1 MTKKIFYEK
10 IGRKYVPV
18 REYDDELTRS
28 FPHGNHLVMCYPGGK
43 TTRHNIEPEY
53 APMIAAG
60 RICEDVISKAIMKAH
75 EIRPYQNVAL
85 TPEQKVAWDNLV
97 AVLGDG
103 GRYLEWPSAR
113 EVTDAAVKAL
123 AEEAVKMLE
132 NESVKLAYDQFII
145 VATLAKE
152 RQTD

>member
-1 MTKKIFYEK
+1 MKKETFYK
-10 IGRKYVPV
+10 KVGRKYLPV
-18 REYDDELTRS
+18 REYDDELVSS

-43 TTRHNIEPEY
+43 TTRHNIEPQY

-85 TPEQKVAWDNLV
+85 TPEQRIAWDNLV
-97 AVLGDG
+97 TVLGDSA
-103 GRYLEWPSAR
+103 RYLEWPSAR
-113 EVTDAAVKAL
+113 EVTDAAVRAM

-132 NESVKLAYDQFII
+132 NESVKLAYDQFIM
-145 VATLAKE
+145 VATLAKDN
-152 RQTD
+152 QSG

>member
-1 MTKKIFYEK
+1 MTKKVYYERV
-10 IGRKYVPV
+10 GRKYVPV
-18 REYDDELTRS
+18 KEYDSTLMDS
-28 FPHGNHLVMCYPGGK
+28 FPAGNHLVMCYPGGR
-43 TTRHNIEPEY
+43 TTRHNIEPQY

-75 EIRPYQNVAL
+75 EIRPHQNVAL
-85 TPEQKVAWDNLV
+85 TPEQRIAWDNLV

-113 EVTDAAVKAL
+113 EVADAAVKAM

-132 NESVKLAYDQFII
+132 NESVKLAYDQFIMM
-145 VATLAKE
+145 ATLAKDN
-152 RQTD
+152 QSG